1 MVTIA
6 TQRFICRC
14 RENTI
19 TLSFSDG
26 IPREVVGEVYCPHCE
41 ENGYPPQK
49 GWPVPGDWFVHFDL
63 DVARMFT
70 AAKLDIDP
78 ALVNPG
84 FIMDRGFVR

>member
-1 MVTIA
+1 MVT
-6 TQRFICRC
+6 THQFFCRC

-19 TLSFSDG
+19 SLAFVDG
-26 IPREVVGEVYCPHCE
+26 MPIEVIGEVYCPQCE

-49 GWPVPGDWFVHFDL
+49 GWPIPGDWFIHFDL

-70 AAKLDIDP
+70 TAKLDIDP

-84 FIMDRGFVR
+84 FIMDRGFVH